1 MQWFEKLD
9 SLWHPSYLTDLLNS
23 EVVCIESGDSHD
35 SSKPFYFLLN
45 QKVNSYL
52 TGNSVIGTNLDNV
65 FNKLPR
71 PDISLE
77 EAVEQ
82 GQVSE
87 QEVTKMYESSDDQ
100 PVELFFDDT
109 DLLIKDKKKSPI
121 LDDLE
126 NEDVEID
133 GLLDDEDISEP
144 SFDEKNDDIKKIT
157 SPLKISDDDPVNID
171 DED

>member
-1 MQWFEKLD
+1 MKQKYLILKNEEKTRLFIREYAELNKEIF
-9 SLWHPSYLTDLLNS
+9 SLLCEETFDD
-23 EVVCIESGDSHD
+23 EVVKSAIEKGKNALIATLRTHNLF
-35 SSKPFYFLLN
+35 P
-45 QKVNSYL
+45 
-52 TGNSVIGTNLDNV
+52 IG
-65 FNKLPR
+65 
-71 PDISLE
+71 IYAE
-77 EAVEQ
+77 EIAAA
-82 GQVSE
+82 
-87 QEVTKMYESSDDQ
+87 VTKMYESSDDQ

-109 DLLIKDKKKSPI
+109 NLLIKDKKKSPI

>member
-1 MQWFEKLD
+1 MKQKYLILKNEEKTRLFIREYAELNKEIF
-9 SLWHPSYLTDLLNS
+9 SLLCEETFDD
-23 EVVCIESGDSHD
+23 EVVKSAIEKG
-35 SSKPFYFLLN
+35 KNALIATLRTQNLFP
-45 QKVNSYL
+45 
-52 TGNSVIGTNLDNV
+52 IG
-65 FNKLPR
+65 
-71 PDISLE
+71 IYAE
-77 EAVEQ
+77 EIAAA
-82 GQVSE
+82 
-87 QEVTKMYESSDDQ
+87 VTKMYESSDDQ

-109 DLLIKDKKKSPI
+109 NLLIKDKKKSPI

>member
-1 MQWFEKLD
+1 MKQKYLILKNEEKTRLVIREYAELD
-9 SLWHPSYLTDLLNS
+9 KEIFSLLCEETFDD
-23 EVVCIESGDSHD
+23 EVVKSAIEKG
-35 SSKPFYFLLN
+35 KNALIATLRTQNLFP
-45 QKVNSYL
+45 
-52 TGNSVIGTNLDNV
+52 IG
-65 FNKLPR
+65 
-71 PDISLE
+71 IYAE
-77 EAVEQ
+77 EIAAA
-82 GQVSE
+82 
-87 QEVTKMYESSDDQ
+87 VTKMYESSDDQ